1 MRVVLYGA
9 TGMIGSR
16 ILKELLSRGHTVTAV
31 ARDPSK
37 LEAAEQSDHRKGRH
51 AGRRQ
56 HRETGERERTW

>member
-37 LEAAEQSDHRKGRH
+37 LAGAEESDHRKGRH
-51 AGRRQ
+51 AGCR
-56 HRETGERERTW
+56 

>member
-31 ARDPSK
+31 VRDPSK
-37 LEAAEQSDHRKGRH
+37 IAAQKDLTSKRATCWMPITSRKWPRD
-51 AGRRQ
+51 
-56 HRETGERERTW
+56 RTW